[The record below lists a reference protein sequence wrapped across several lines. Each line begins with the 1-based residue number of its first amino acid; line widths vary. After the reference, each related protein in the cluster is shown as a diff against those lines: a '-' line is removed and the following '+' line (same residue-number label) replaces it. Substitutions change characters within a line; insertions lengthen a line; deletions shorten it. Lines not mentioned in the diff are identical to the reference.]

1 MQRMYEA
8 LFISLNSA
16 LNFDGNWL
24 TRFVAEM
31 SSHPHNKDPSEQHF
45 QGELLKSCG
54 PSWMPLAFSHI
65 AVFSFHSFLDFLY
78 LHEHLLMSKYAGLE
92 YQTKTRLTY
101 SKLIQ
106 PDSHYASFWSLSS
119 TLSLYLQ
126 TMNSFSCGF
135 LCWVEEYD
143 SFKWKKKKSLR
154 SWVLSKWGIID
165 VRVT

>member
-54 PSWMPLAFSHI
+54 PS
-65 AVFSFHSFLDFLY
+65 
-78 LHEHLLMSKYAGLE
+78 
-92 YQTKTRLTY
+92 
-101 SKLIQ
+101 
-106 PDSHYASFWSLSS
+106 
-119 TLSLYLQ
+119 
-126 TMNSFSCGF
+126 
-135 LCWVEEYD
+135 
-143 SFKWKKKKSLR
+143 
-154 SWVLSKWGIID
+154 
-165 VRVT
+165 